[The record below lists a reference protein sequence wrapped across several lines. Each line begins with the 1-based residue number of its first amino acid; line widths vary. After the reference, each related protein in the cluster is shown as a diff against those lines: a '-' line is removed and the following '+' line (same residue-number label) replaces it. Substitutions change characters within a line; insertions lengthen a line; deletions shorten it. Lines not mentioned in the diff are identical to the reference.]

1 MPVQAPQWT
10 EFLLCPICTQTF
22 EETVRRPISLGC
34 GHTVCKM
41 CLNKLHRKACPFD
54 QTAISTDIEQLP
66 VNTALLQLV
75 GGQVPKA
82 QPVALITSPEDS
94 QHYEEA
100 RQCVEE
106 LALYLKPLSNTRGV
120 GLSSTAQSMLS
131 RPMQRK
137 LVTLVHC
144 QLVEEEGR
152 VRAMRAARSLGER
165 TVTELI
171 LQHQNPQQLS
181 SNLWAAVRARG
192 CQFLGPAMQE
202 EALKLVLLALEDGSA
217 LSRKVLV
224 LFVVQRLE
232 PRFPQAS
239 KTSIGHVVQLLYRAS
254 CFKVTKRDEDSSLMQ
269 LKEEFRTYEA
279 LRREHDSQ
287 IVQIAMEGGLRIAPD
302 QWSSLLYGDQSHKSH
317 MQSIIDKLQTPASFA
332 QSVQELTIALQRT
345 GDPANLNRLRPHL
358 ELLANIDPSP
368 DAPPPTWEQLEKGLV
383 AVKTVVHGLVDFIQ
397 NHSKKGADPQQPPQH
412 SKYKTYM
419 CRDMKQ
425 KGGCPRGASCTFAH
439 SQEELE
445 KYRKMNKRLAARLP
459 GSGGLMPD
467 EGLPLD
473 VAVTRKPSPLTNG
486 SVAPSLPQLIA
497 RGTEAVPYDLVRKPV
512 KMEGGSPSAPGS
524 PPDPLDSVPKPGMP
538 LPPHAMAHPRMPADH
553 LSGVKQ
559 MSVVTR
565 GSPVYPQQQQLP
577 EMYYPSPRPPPSA
590 SQYEPSQYP
599 TGYPYQQ
606 PPQYVAGYIR
616 NPPPPSESAGPPY
629 QDPYPSYG
637 PTERTYQP
645 PHSGPPF
652 SYLPPPHYDT
662 RGRHGPYPGP
672 PPPPQP
678 YPSQRDDLV
687 RMSPAPL
694 DVPPPSAGQGG
705 SLYHPEPTARDRYP
719 PDGYYP
725 PGAQPPPMR
734 AYAREPPYGRSQH
747 SLDYLHRRRQELISQ
762 LEERKVISPPPFA
775 ASPTLSHPFPSDYPP
790 EYGEESSKAFGKCRE
805 PDYAGQYSPWSCDTI
820 GSYIG
825 TKDAKP
831 KEVMVPGT
839 MEMMNVE
846 AKGLREPSLEA
857 PRRGAEVKDDD
868 PIIPFGPQPTVSRF
882 GAISRTS
889 KTGYQTAGPVQAMA
903 STPQNPNSK
912 HMAMAAEYSYGNHG
926 GWGGTSYPSHQTASS
941 SQGHFSERLPM
952 AAPDREQLKIELQQV
967 NQQINQ
973 QTQMHS
979 MEAASNSLLLQREA
993 SALAGQPI
1001 QPNQG
1006 QAAAAA
1012 QQQQQPKWP
1021 AGGASATAVSSEQ
1034 LSLEL
1039 HQVEREIGKR
1049 TRELALESQVAHEV
1063 QQYKMK
1069 TAENGQPEH
1078 KTQLEEISLA
1088 LGEVSN
1094 GSSGL
1099 QESGVSRSML
1109 SLTNKT
1115 SSLSLCSDPGAG
1127 GSEMQKNGVVHSC
1140 S

>member
-82 QPVALITSPEDS
+82 QPVALITSQEDS

-120 GLSSTAQSMLS
+120 GLSSTAQSILS

-459 GSGGLMPD
+459 GPGGLMPD
-467 EGLPLD
+467 DGLPLD
-473 VAVTRKPSPLTNG
+473 VAVTRKPSPLPNG
-486 SVAPSLPQLIA
+486 SIAPSLPQLIA
-497 RGTEAVPYDLVRKPV
+497 RGTDNVPYELLRKPM
-512 KMEGGSPSAPGS
+512 KMDGGSP
-524 PPDPLDSVPKPGMP
+524 M
-538 LPPHAMAHPRMPADH
+538 
-553 LSGVKQ
+553 
-559 MSVVTR
+559 MSIIVFCLFF
-565 GSPVYPQQQQLP
+565 S
-577 EMYYPSPRPPPSA
+577 
-590 SQYEPSQYP
+590 
-599 TGYPYQQ
+599 GYPYQQ
-606 PPQYVAGYIR
+606 PPQYVHRDYIR
-616 NPPPPSESAGPPY
+616 NPPPSNDSGPPY
-629 QDPYPSYG
+629 QDPYPGYG
-637 PTERTYQP
+637 PPERPYQA
-645 PHSGPPF
+645 PHSGPTF
-652 SYLPPPHYDT
+652 SYPHTPHYD
-662 RGRHGPYPGP
+662 RGRHGTYSGP

-678 YPSQRDDLV
+678 YPSQRDNLV

-694 DVPPPSAGQGG
+694 DVPPPSAGQAN
-705 SLYHPEPTARDRYP
+705 SLYHQEPSGRDRYP

-725 PGAQPPPMR
+725 PGAQAPPMR
-734 AYAREPPYGRSQH
+734 AYVRVSTL
-747 SLDYLHRRRQELISQ
+747 SLDYLHRRRQELLSQ

-775 ASPTLSHPFPSDYPP
+775 ASPTLSHPFPCDYPP
-790 EYGEESSKAFGKCRE
+790 EYGEENSKTMGKCRE
-805 PDYAGQYSPWSCDTI
+805 SDYAGQYSPWSCETI

-831 KEVMVPGT
+831 KDVMVSGT

-846 AKGLREPSLEA
+846 AKGLRDPSLEA

-889 KTGYQTAGPVQAMA
+889 KTGYQTTGPVQAMA
-903 STPQNPNSK
+903 STARFWPKMIVKQLYKCLAVCHPRS
-912 HMAMAAEYSYGNHG
+912 
-926 GWGGTSYPSHQTASS
+926 
-941 SQGHFSERLPM
+941 LPM
-952 AAPDREQLKIELQQV
+952 AASDREQLKIELQQV
-967 NQQINQ
+967 NQQITQ

-979 MEAASNSLLLQREA
+979 MEVS
-993 SALAGQPI
+993 
-1001 QPNQG
+1001 
-1006 QAAAAA
+1006 
-1012 QQQQQPKWP
+1012 
-1021 AGGASATAVSSEQ
+1021 GGASATAVSSEQ

-1049 TRELALESQVAHEV
+1049 TREMENQVAHDV

-1069 TAENGQPEH
+1069 PAENGQPEH

-1094 GSSGL
+1094 GSNSL
-1099 QESGVSRSML
+1099 QESAVGGSML

-1115 SSLSLCSDPGAG
+1115 SALSLCSDPGAT

>member
-94 QHYEEA
+94 QNYEVA

-120 GLSSTAQSMLS
+120 GLSNTAQSILS

-445 KYRKMNKRLAARLP
+445 KYRKMNKRPAPR
-459 GSGGLMPD
+459 SGGLLPD
-467 EGLPLD
+467 DGLALD
-473 VAVTRKPSPLTNG
+473 MSGTRKPSPLANG
-486 SVAPSLPQLIA
+486 SGAPNLPPLIA
-497 RGTEAVPYDLVRKPV
+497 RGTDPVSYEIVRKTV
-512 KMEGGSPSAPGS
+512 KMDGGSSSVPGS
-524 PPDPLDSVPKPGMP
+524 PPDVHDPVPKPVMP
-538 LPPHAMAHPRMPADH
+538 LPPHAMAHPRMPPDH
-553 LSGVKQ
+553 MAGVKH
-559 MSVVTR
+559 MPVVAR
-565 GSPVYPQQQQLP
+565 GSPVYAQPQLS
-577 EMYYPSPRPPPSA
+577 EMCYNTRPPPA
-590 SQYEPSQYP
+590 SQYEPPQYS

-606 PPQYVAGYIR
+606 PQYVPRDYIR
-616 NPPPPSESAGPPY
+616 NPPPSSESGPPY
-629 QDPYPSYG
+629 PGYG
-637 PTERTYQP
+637 PPERTYQG
-645 PHSGPPF
+645 PHSGPQF
-652 SYLPPPHYDT
+652 SYPHPPYYDKD
-662 RGRHGPYPGP
+662 RHGGP

-678 YPSQRDDLV
+678 YPSQRDDLF

-694 DVPPPSAGQGG
+694 DVSSSAGQTN
-705 SLYHPEPTARDRYP
+705 SLYHQEPSARDRYP

-725 PGAQPPPMR
+725 PSTQPPHMR
-734 AYAREPPYGRSQH
+734 TYVRGPPHGTSQL
-747 SLDYLHRRRQELISQ
+747 SLDYLHRRRQELLSQ

-775 ASPTLSHPFPSDYPP
+775 ASPTLSHPFPSDYPT
-790 EYGEESSKAFGKCRE
+790 EYGDDSSKTLVKCRDLE
-805 PDYAGQYSPWSCDTI
+805 YTGQYSPWSCETI
-820 GSYIG
+820 SRYIG

-831 KEVMVPGT
+831 KDVMVPGT

-846 AKGLREPSLEA
+846 AKSLREPSLEA

-889 KTGYQTAGPVQAMA
+889 KTGYQTTGPVQAMA

-912 HMAMAAEYSYGNHG
+912 HMPMSAEYSYGSHG
-926 GWGGTSYPSHQTASS
+926 GWGGTSYPSHQIAS

-952 AAPDREQLKIELQQV
+952 SAPDREQLQIELQQV
-967 NQQINQ
+967 NQQITQ

-993 SALAGQPI
+993 SAMAGQPV
-1001 QPNQG
+1001 QPSQG
-1006 QAAAAA
+1006 QTAVAQ

-1021 AGGASATAVSSEQ
+1021 AGGASVSAVSSEQ

-1049 TRELALESQVAHEV
+1049 TREMAMQENQVAHEA
-1063 QQYKMK
+1063 QHYKMK
-1069 TAENGQPEH
+1069 PAENGQPEH

-1094 GSSGL
+1094 GSSSL
-1099 QESGVSRSML
+1099 QESAVGGSML

-1115 SSLSLCSDPGAG
+1115 SAMSLCSDPGAT

>member
-75 GGQVPKA
+75 GGQVPKS

-120 GLSSTAQSMLS
+120 GLSSTAQSILS

-358 ELLANIDPSP
+358 DLLANIDPSP

-383 AVKTVVHGLVDFIQ
+383 AVKTVVQGLVDFIQ

-419 CRDMKQ
+419 CRDMKL

-473 VAVTRKPSPLTNG
+473 VSVTRKPSPLTNG
-486 SVAPSLPQLIA
+486 SGSSSLPQLIP
-497 RGTEAVPYDLVRKPV
+497 RGTDTYELLRKPV
-512 KMEGGSPSAPGS
+512 KMDGGSPNAPGS
-524 PPDPLDSVPKPGMP
+524 PPDPLDPVPKPGMP
-538 LPPHAMAHPRMPADH
+538 LPPHAMAHPRLPADH
-553 LSGVKQ
+553 LPGMKQ
-559 MSVVTR
+559 ISVVAR
-565 GSPVYPQQQQLP
+565 GSPVYPQPQLS
-577 EMYYPSPRPPPSA
+577 EMFYSDSRPPPSA
-590 SQYEPSQYP
+590 SQYEASQYP
-599 TGYPYQQ
+599 PGYPYQQ
-606 PPQYVAGYIR
+606 TPQYVSRDYMR
-616 NPPPPSESAGPPY
+616 NQPPPSESGPPY
-629 QDPYPSYG
+629 HDPYPGYG
-637 PTERTYQP
+637 PPERQYQAA
-645 PHSGPPF
+645 HSGPPF
-652 SYLPPPHYDT
+652 SYPHPPHFE
-662 RGRHGPYPGP
+662 RGRHSAYTGP

-678 YPSQRDDLV
+678 YTSQRDGLV

-694 DVPPPSAGQGG
+694 DVPPPSAGPTS
-705 SLYHPEPTARDRYP
+705 SLYHPEPGSRERYA
-719 PDGYYP
+719 PDGYYQTS
-725 PGAQPPPMR
+725 AQPQAMR
-734 AYAREPPYGRSQH
+734 AYGRGPSYGGSQP
-747 SLDYLHRRRQELISQ
+747 SLDYLHRRRQELLSQ
-762 LEERKVISPPPFA
+762 LEERKVVSPPPFA

-790 EYGEESSKAFGKCRE
+790 EYGDENSKSLGKCRDT
-805 PDYAGQYSPWSCDTI
+805 DYAGQYSPWSCETI
-820 GSYIG
+820 GSYIS
-825 TKDAKP
+825 KDAKP
-831 KEVMVPGT
+831 KDVMVPGA
-839 MEMMNVE
+839 MEMINMETKV
-846 AKGLREPSLEA
+846 LREPSLDA
-857 PRRGAEVKDDD
+857 PRRGADVKDDD

-889 KTGYQTAGPVQAMA
+889 KTGYQTTGPVQAMA
-903 STPQNPNSK
+903 STPQSTNSK
-912 HMAMAAEYSYGNHG
+912 HMAMPEYTYGSHV
-926 GWGGTSYPSHQTASS
+926 GWGGPSYSSHPTATS
-941 SQGHFSERLPM
+941 SQGHFNERQSL

-967 NQQINQ
+967 TQQINQ

-993 SALAGQPI
+993 SAMAAQTV
-1001 QPNQG
+1001 QSSQS

-1012 QQQQQPKWP
+1012 SQQHQQPKWP
-1021 AGGASATAVSSEQ
+1021 AGGASAPSVSSEQ

-1049 TRELALESQVAHEV
+1049 TREMAMENQVSHDV

-1069 TAENGQPEH
+1069 PSENGQPEH
-1078 KTQLEEISLA
+1078 KLEEISLV

-1094 GSSGL
+1094 GSSSL
-1099 QESGVSRSML
+1099 QDSAVGGAML
-1109 SLTNKT
+1109 SLTNKA
-1115 SSLSLCSDPGAG
+1115 SALSLCSDPVPT
-1127 GSEMQKNGVVHSC
+1127 GSEIQKNGVVHSC